1 MEKFKNNKMKKLA
14 FTCIALVTSFL
25 FTSAFAQVEK
35 PKQLV
40 ETPANDSVKLKQGTV
55 VPANQ
60 TYNVYDEN
68 GILLGTYAGGKI
80 VTLPESKGKAKKKL
94 DCVEI
99 SCPKTF
105 RKGTT
110 CWRCK

>member
-1 MEKFKNNKMKKLA
+1 MKKLA
-14 FTCIALVTSFL
+14 TTCIVLIAGFL
-25 FTSAFAQVEK
+25 FTNAFAQVEK

-40 ETPANDSVKLKQGTV
+40 EAPSNDSVKLKHGTV

-68 GILLGTYAGGKI
+68 GVLLGTYSGGKT
-80 VTLPESKGKAKKKL
+80 VTVPESKGKAKKKL

-105 RKGTT
+105 RKGTV

>member
-1 MEKFKNNKMKKLA
+1 MKKLVT
-14 FTCIALVTSFL
+14 TCIILIAGFL
-25 FTSAFAQVEK
+25 FTNAYAQIEK

-40 ETPANDSVKLKQGTV
+40 ETPSKDTARKQLTQGTV

-60 TYNVYDEN
+60 TYNVYDDSGN
-68 GILLGTYAGGKI
+68 LLGTYTGGKT
-80 VTLPESKGKAKKKL
+80 VTVPESKARAKKKL

-105 RKGTT
+105 RKGTV

>member
-1 MEKFKNNKMKKLA
+1 MKKLA
-14 FTCIALVTSFL
+14 LTCISLVVSFL
-25 FTSAFAQVEK
+25 FTNTFAQVER

-40 ETPANDSVKLKQGTV
+40 EATTVDSTVKLTQGTI

-68 GILLGTYAGGKI
+68 GILLGTYSGGKT
-80 VTLPESKGKAKKKL
+80 VTMPQSNAKAKKKL

-99 SCPKTF
+99 SCPKAF
-105 RKGTT
+105 RKGTV